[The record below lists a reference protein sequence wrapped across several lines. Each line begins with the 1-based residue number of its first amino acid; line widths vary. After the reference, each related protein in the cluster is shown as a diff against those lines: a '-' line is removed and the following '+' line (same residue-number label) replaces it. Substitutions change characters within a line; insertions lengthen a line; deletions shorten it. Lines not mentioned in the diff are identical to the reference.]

1 MFSLLKPDFLYTD
14 ISDDITENDV
24 DVVSDLWTM
33 NGRDVYRG
41 SRDPRYTH
49 ANVYWLYDEDL
60 QRVGCTEHSTR
71 DHGVFEILWFQESE
85 FATLLQE
92 EGWNIQND
100 IWSGL
105 PEQVFNRFVNEEW
118 VSPIKF
124 LEQCL
129 YGPFRIVTPQML
141 IECPTVY
148 SCQKCG
154 RKSLQPIPGCSTEE
168 SLLDFPDK
176 GKIVFVDDDLRVH
189 VPPPD
194 SSVFT
199 RLGHGGGS
207 QVPSEQERVPE
218 QAVQSAP
225 QSPPPADPLREE
237 KTGQEHAP
245 EQPVPEQ
252 QPPRQSRPQTP
263 EQPSGAGE
271 ETPGRTSLAK

>member
-1 MFSLLKPDFLYTD
+1 MFSILKPDFLYTD

-33 NGRDVYRG
+33 NGREVYRG

-71 DHGVFEILWFQESE
+71 DHGVFELLWFHDSE

-92 EGWNIQND
+92 DGWKIEND

-118 VSPIKF
+118 VTPEKF

-141 IECPTVY
+141 VQRPTVY
-148 SCQKCG
+148 TCQKCG
-154 RKSLQPIPGCSTEE
+154 RKSLQPIPGCSLVE
-168 SLLDFPDK
+168 SPLDFPVN
-176 GKIVFVDDDLRVH
+176 GKIVFVDDDLRIH
-189 VPPPD
+189 VPPPN
-194 SSVFT
+194 SSAFT
-199 RLGHGGGS
+199 RLGRDDGS
-207 QVPSEQERVPE
+207 RVPW
-218 QAVQSAP
+218 VQV
-225 QSPPPADPLREE
+225 
-237 KTGQEHAP
+237 
-245 EQPVPEQ
+245 PVPEQ
-252 QPPRQSRPQTP
+252 EVQSEPQPPRPAALQQEETTEQERAPEQQEQRPPPQSRPQTP
-263 EQPSGAGE
+263 EQPSGAGAE
-271 ETPGRTSLAK
+271 RHEHR